1 MFDRS
6 KPVVGPTQTLL
17 PSEGTRRV
25 VTVQRKTLQERE
37 KIWSF
42 CNQFPTPGTYFTCA
56 RIGSQETEKEEELVH
71 VLMIRSGRWG
81 QQHPRQVLSRI
92 FLDLSFILHP
102 TFGKSLCSQSH
113 GFSSSHVQM
122 WVLDHKEGW
131 ASKNCYFQT
140 MVLKTLGSPLDIKEI
155 KQVNRKEN
163 QPWILM
169 LKLKLQY
176 FGHLMWRGDSLEK
189 NLMLERLRAGGEG
202 DDRGWDGWV
211 GPLDRL
217 NRHEFE
223 QTLGDSEGQGSLVC
237 CCAWD
242 CKESDMS

>member
-17 PSEGTRRV
+17 PSEGSRRV

-42 CNQFPTPGTYFTCA
+42 CNQFPIPGTYFTCA

-92 FLDLSFILHP
+92 FLDLSFILHS

-131 ASKNCYFQT
+131 ASKNCYFHT

-169 LKLKLQY
+169 LKLKFQY
-176 FGHLMWRGDSLEK
+176 FGHLMWR
-189 NLMLERLRAGGEG
+189 AY
-202 DDRGWDGWV
+202 
-211 GPLDRL
+211 
-217 NRHEFE
+217 
-223 QTLGDSEGQGSLVC
+223 
-237 CCAWD
+237 
-242 CKESDMS
+242 

>member
-113 GFSSSHVQM
+113 GFSSSHVWM
-122 WVLDHKEGW
+122 WELDCEESWVPTNWCFWTVVLE
-131 ASKNCYFQT
+131 
-140 MVLKTLGSPLDIKEI
+140 KTLESPLDCEEI
-155 KQVNRKEN
+155 
-163 QPWILM
+163 QPVHS
-169 LKLKLQY
+169 KRDQ
-176 FGHLMWRGDSLEK
+176 S
-189 NLMLERLRAGGEG
+189 
-202 DDRGWDGWV
+202 
-211 GPLDRL
+211 
-217 NRHEFE
+217 
-223 QTLGDSEGQGSLVC
+223 
-237 CCAWD
+237 
-242 CKESDMS
+242 

>member
-169 LKLKLQY
+169 LKLKFQY
-176 FGHLMWRGDSLEK
+176 FGHLMWRADSLEK
-189 NLMLERLRAGGEG
+189 TLMLEK
-202 DDRGWDGWV
+202 
-211 GPLDRL
+211 
-217 NRHEFE
+217 
-223 QTLGDSEGQGSLVC
+223 T
-237 CCAWD
+237 
-242 CKESDMS
+242 

>member
-169 LKLKLQY
+169 LKLKFQY
-176 FGHLMWRGDSLEK
+176 FGHLMWRADSLEK
-189 NLMLERLRAGGEG
+189 TLMLGKIEG
-202 DDRGWDGWV
+202 RRRRGWQRMRWLGWSI
-211 GPLDRL
+211 GP
-217 NRHEFE
+217 
-223 QTLGDSEGQGSLVC
+223 T
-237 CCAWD
+237 
-242 CKESDMS
+242 K